1 VWLSKLVI
9 HNLYSFGEG
18 VVCLFENADNLSNH
32 IQDKVIVFGRNNDE
46 PGMDSNGSGK
56 SSLLNVIFWIFF
68 GEIFQDE
75 RVDEIVRRGTK
86 KGWAELTLRDD
97 QNVLVIKRTKGAK
110 DHLVVTWNGE
120 DKTPNMT
127 ATNAQKELLKILN
140 MDLQAKIG
148 EHTVDFLNTTY
159 FSTATVKSIMDK
171 RTKSKERFDIV
182 ARFLKLKDYDV
193 ASKLAKTKKDEILDG
208 ISSSLENINNKQQ
221 FLEQHAVKGYE
232 DRIASIEANALV
244 ILNGE
249 IIGLD
254 NQIASEESRLI
265 IEEVVP
271 NLERRIANT
280 KSQANNQLSSL
291 QESFQNNALQLPE
304 LNTKINEYYL
314 LKSTVDGEAKTQPV
328 NNNRMTIINS
338 EVTTVN
344 NKNLELVTSRGTL
357 LSQKNTIT
365 SQLQKHLTCPKCQE
379 ALMFDGKALKPIDKV
394 SLTSQLEELNSKEVE
409 INNQITK
416 NNTIIESY
424 NKEITE
430 LRAVINQIQNNANT
444 LSRLDT
450 PEKINEKI
458 NAIQNR
464 NTQLL
469 KDAEAVNTITKET
482 LDELNK
488 ELATAQERVK
498 SLPPSGVN
506 IHDLKVSR
514 ETKQFK
520 VKELNKEIG
529 SLQQLITQINQ
540 VKAAVEELQKSV
552 GDKKQEAEIYSFWEN
567 GFREIKIKII
577 EEFLP
582 ALEDRVNDYLETLKV
597 NMRVDFDT
605 KRAKAN
611 TSKKDLAE
619 GMGYKEEF
627 NITVLKSETVS
638 PFNMLSQGERGRVAT
653 CVGIA
658 LRELTRES
666 GACPFDFLLIDEIAD
681 ALDQTGLQELLKLM
695 DDIHGQKL
703 VISHSDVLKEQF
715 DQAIL
720 VEITDGVSTITNQ
733 AF

>member
-1 VWLSKLVI
+1 
-9 HNLYSFGEG
+9 
-18 VVCLFENADNLSNH
+18 
-32 IQDKVIVFGRNNDE
+32 
-46 PGMDSNGSGK
+46 MDSNGSGK